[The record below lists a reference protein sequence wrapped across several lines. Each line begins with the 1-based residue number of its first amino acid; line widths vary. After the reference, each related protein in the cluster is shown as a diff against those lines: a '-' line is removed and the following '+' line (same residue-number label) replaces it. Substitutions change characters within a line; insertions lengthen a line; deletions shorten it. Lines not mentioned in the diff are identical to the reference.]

1 LTLKATILK
10 VPLLD
15 VVFLLIISAAI
26 VTEVEAFVH
35 VDRLPQPN
43 AEVLVRK
50 LTFATLILNLQKETQ
65 IAGLY
70 FNTFRRK

>member
-1 LTLKATILK
+1 M
-10 VPLLD
+10 
-15 VVFLLIISAAI
+15 
-26 VTEVEAFVH
+26 TEVEAFVH

-43 AEVLVRK
+43 AEVLVRE
-50 LTFATLILNLQKETQ
+50 LTFATLIFNLQKETQ